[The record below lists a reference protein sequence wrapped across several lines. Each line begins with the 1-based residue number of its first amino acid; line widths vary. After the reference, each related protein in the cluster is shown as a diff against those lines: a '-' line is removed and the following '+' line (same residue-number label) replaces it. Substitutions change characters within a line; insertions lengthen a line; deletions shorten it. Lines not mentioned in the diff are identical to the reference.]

1 MLFKCKNIV
10 LIGCLILLVQTTLTS
25 WTRPVKGIYSNDI
38 GEAVKCLQQCF
49 DTELSKVKIK
59 RYELTITDKGFFRLR
74 KYFRNGKEEYYSFN
88 LQKIAGLDYFGT
100 TANGTLSI
108 KTKSEDIIV
117 QSFHDPKGDIDSMS
131 SVIDI
136 PLKNI
141 EAEQLNML
149 YAGLVGR

>member
-1 MLFKCKNIV
+1 M
-10 LIGCLILLVQTTLTS
+10 LLVQTILTS
-25 WTRPVKGIYSNDI
+25 WTWPVKILRSNDI
-38 GEAVKCLQQCF
+38 REAERCLKQCF
-49 DTELSKVKIK
+49 DTEPSKAKLK
-59 RYELTITDKGFFRLR
+59 RYDLTITENGFFRLR

-88 LQKIAGLDYFGT
+88 LQKIVEFDYFGT
-100 TANGTLSI
+100 ATNGTLSI
-108 KTKSEDIIV
+108 KTNSEDIIV

-141 EAEQLNML
+141 EAEQLNIL